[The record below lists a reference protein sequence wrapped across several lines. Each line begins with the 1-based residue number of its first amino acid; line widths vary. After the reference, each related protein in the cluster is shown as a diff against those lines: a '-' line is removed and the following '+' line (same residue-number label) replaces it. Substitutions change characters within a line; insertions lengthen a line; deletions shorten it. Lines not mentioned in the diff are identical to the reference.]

1 MFRDHS
7 LLVFVDDKHHLK
19 IGEPGLPV
27 AAVDQGRRVVVGLN
41 SMFQVADHDFTRFSL
56 VPSVTVICDVPGKL
70 LQVCGLQTHVFA
82 PLSLSIS
89 LSLSFCLCVC
99 V

>member
-27 AAVDQGRRVVVGLN
+27 AAVERGRRVVVGLN
-41 SMFQVADHDFTRFSL
+41 TKFQVADHDFTRFSL
-56 VPSVTVICDVPGKL
+56 VPSGTMICDIPE
-70 LQVCGLQTHVFA
+70 
-82 PLSLSIS
+82 SIQE
-89 LSLSFCLCVC
+89 SFYRFVYMCMYSSMCTLCVC
-99 V
+99 VCVH